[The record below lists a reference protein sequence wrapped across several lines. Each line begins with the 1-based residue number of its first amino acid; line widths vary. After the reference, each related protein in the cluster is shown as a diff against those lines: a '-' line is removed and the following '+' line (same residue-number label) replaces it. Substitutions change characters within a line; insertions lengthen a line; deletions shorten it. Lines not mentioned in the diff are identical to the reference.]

1 MKAAGATWCG
11 MDSRVCMVWGGEAFG
26 LCSLWG
32 FRLRFCKLT
41 TCVSRVCVCV
51 SVCAARFEVH
61 DGLRKL
67 N

>member
-51 SVCAARFEVH
+51 SRFVQR
-61 DGLRKL
+61 GLKCTTAYE